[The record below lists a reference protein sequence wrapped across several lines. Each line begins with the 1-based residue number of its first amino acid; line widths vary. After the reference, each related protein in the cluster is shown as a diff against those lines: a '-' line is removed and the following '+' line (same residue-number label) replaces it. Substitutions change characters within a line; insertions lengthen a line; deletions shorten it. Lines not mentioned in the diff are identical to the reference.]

1 MNIEEQIERDEF
13 SVKLSLALKTICPT
27 ESPFPIKPE
36 IQVKKKIV
44 IETRDGKEFTV
55 EEYEKQRGE
64 VDWVQGLLQLKNST
78 RILNCLAN
86 EFDDSLFESNRWDK
100 KIHERIAPKEKRVLD
115 LNNPKHRKKI
125 RQINT
130 KKITNLGKKSKL
142 ELHRYLNEHW
152 PWDNY
157 E

>member
-13 SVKLSLALKTICPT
+13 SEKLSLSLKSVCPT
-27 ESPFPIKPE
+27 KGPFSRKPE

-44 IETRDGKEFTV
+44 IETRDGNEFTI

-64 VDWVQGLLQLKNST
+64 IDWVQGLLQLKNNT

-86 EFDDSLFESNRWDK
+86 KFDNNLFKSNCWDK
-100 KIHERIAPKEKRVLD
+100 KIHERIAPKEKRILD

-125 RQINT
+125 RQISIN
-130 KKITNLGKKSKL
+130 KITNLGKKSIL
-142 ELHRYLNEHW
+142 ELHGYLNEHW